1 MVHMNMYNTHE
12 PSSFFKESW
21 GKGDRAGGGV
31 NSSIKNNHKVM
42 ESYEKCFGNFCI
54 FSEEQWLI

>member
-1 MVHMNMYNTHE
+1 MVHMYMYNAHE

-21 GKGDRAGGGV
+21 GKGGRAGGGGV

-42 ESYEKCFGNFCI
+42 ESYE
-54 FSEEQWLI
+54 